1 MYNLHHNN
9 LPFALSVYCHK
20 PQHRYATR
28 YNTSLNYVLPPVS
41 TNRGQGSIKF
51 SGPKAWADTPKDFK
65 EIPFRKTFTRKM
77 KEHILADIF
86 VELPP
91 ETNSTVDND
100 ELDLFDLFEADDED
114 FIFEGF

>member
-1 MYNLHHNN
+1 
-9 LPFALSVYCHK
+9 
-20 PQHRYATR
+20 
-28 YNTSLNYVLPPVS
+28 
-41 TNRGQGSIKF
+41 
-51 SGPKAWADTPKDFK
+51 
-65 EIPFRKTFTRKM
+65 M

-91 ETNSTVDND
+91 ETNSTIDND